1 MWPASLGFLLGAGL
15 LDSLACRSLADAG
28 ASETTDQSLSPE
40 QIPSAKQTLS
50 VLIHAKTNFGYN
62 LLRWVKE

>member
-1 MWPASLGFLLGAGL
+1 MIDCVLPYCMFVWPT
-15 LDSLACRSLADAG
+15 DAG

-40 QIPSAKQTLS
+40 LIPSAKQTLS